1 MMQIYV
7 SKLGQ
12 RYGPYSAGELRR
24 AVLANQFRLEHFA
37 SCDNGQT
44 WIPISEVRGIG
55 SFAYTVESESEG
67 GMLVIRY
74 RGRVNAE
81 DVERCAEEVAEMLV
95 EMPSGF
101 RLLVDLSALEAM
113 DAACAASLT
122 RIMHLCDEK
131 GVGVVVRVV
140 PDPRRD
146 IGLQI
151 MSHFH
156 YRPAVRIITC
166 QDLDEAKA
174 SLARVQFCPD
184 RHDRVE

>member
-1 MMQIYV
+1 MQIYV
-7 SKLGQ
+7 SKSGQ
-12 RYGPYSAGELRR
+12 RYGPYTAGELRH
-24 AVLANQFRLEHFA
+24 AVLANHFGLEHFA

-55 SFAYTVESESEG
+55 SFAYTLESDPKG
-67 GMLVIRY
+67 GLLAIRY
-74 RGRVNAE
+74 RGRVNAD
-81 DVERCAEEVAEMLV
+81 DVECCANEVAEAVV
-95 EMPSGF
+95 EMPRGF

-113 DAACAASLT
+113 DAACAVPLK

-131 GVGVVVRVV
+131 GVGAVVRVV

-156 YRPAVRIITC
+156 YRPAVQIITC
-166 QDLDEAKA
+166 GDLDEAKA
-174 SLARVQFCPD
+174 SLASVPFCPD
-184 RHDRVE
+184 RRARGE